1 MRKSQNNGAQRIART
16 TAGIAAALMLSGCAL
31 FTEDAGMSAVQSLAG
46 SRLGKEVAV
55 LRSDEE
61 AALARAKVKSLLAR
75 SLSADAAV
83 QVALLNNRDLQAAY
97 NTLGA
102 AEARRVRAS
111 LPANPV
117 LSLSRVSGGGAFEI
131 ERQVA
136 LNILSLATLP
146 VRADIAS
153 ERFRQAQLQAA
164 AETIRIGT
172 ETRRAWVHAV
182 AARALAGFLVQAQMS
197 AQAASDLSRRLG
209 ETGAVNK
216 LDQARNHVFY
226 AELTAQLGGARQRTE
241 STRERLVRLMGLWG
255 DDLAFKLPS
264 SLPRLP
270 ARPHM
275 MAAVEIEA
283 VRLRIDLEIARI
295 ELEALAKAY
304 GLSGA
309 TRLISLLEVAGISNR
324 KQEPGGEPFTERG
337 VGVEVQIP
345 VFDLGE
351 ANLREAG
358 QVYMQAVNRLIA
370 KAVSVRSEAREAY
383 QAYRAAYDIARHYER
398 EVLPLRKII
407 SDETLLRYNAMQID
421 VFALLAEARAAILS
435 TTTAI
440 EAARDFRLA
449 ETNLAAAVIGGATPA
464 LEIETSN
471 AIAAAALPAAGH

>member
-1 MRKSQNNGAQRIART
+1 MA
-16 TAGIAAALMLSGCAL
+16 AGIAAALMLSGCAL

-46 SRLGKEVAV
+46 GRLGMEVGM

-61 AALARAKVKSLLAR
+61 AALARAKVRSLLAR
-75 SLSADAAV
+75 PLSADAAV

-117 LSLSRVSGGGAFEI
+117 LSFSRVSGAGAFEI

-153 ERFRQAQLQAA
+153 GRFRQAQLQAA
-164 AETIRIGT
+164 AETIRIAT

-182 AARALAGFLVQAQMS
+182 AARALSGFLAQAQMS

-209 ETGAVNK
+209 ETGAINK

-255 DDLAFKLPS
+255 DDLAFRLPS

-270 ARPHM
+270 ARPHL
-275 MAAVEIEA
+275 MAAVEVEA
-283 VRLRIDLEIARI
+283 VRLRIDLEVARI
-295 ELEALAKAY
+295 ELEALAKSY
-304 GLSGA
+304 SLSGA
-309 TRLISLLEVAGISNR
+309 TRFISLLDVAGISNR

-337 VGVEVQIP
+337 GGVEVQIP

-383 QAYRAAYDIARHYER
+383 QSYRAAYDIARHYER

-421 VFALLAEARAAILS
+421 VFALLAEARASILS
-435 TTTAI
+435 TTTTI

-449 ETNLAAAVIGGATPA
+449 ETGLAGAVIGGATPS
-464 LEIETSN
+464 LETETPN
-471 AIAAAALPAAGH
+471 AMAAAAQPVAGH